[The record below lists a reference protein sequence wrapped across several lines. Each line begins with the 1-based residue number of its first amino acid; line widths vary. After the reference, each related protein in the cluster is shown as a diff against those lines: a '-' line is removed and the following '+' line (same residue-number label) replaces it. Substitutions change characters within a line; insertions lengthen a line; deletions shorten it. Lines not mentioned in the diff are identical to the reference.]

1 MNYEN
6 GLVLSI
12 ILIPMVAALVLAI
25 TRRVIG
31 KYADWVAAAATGL
44 TLLAVLALLPVL
56 YEGVE
61 PRISLDW
68 LPQAGIHFI
77 LHVDWLTFPFLL
89 TEALVTVFA
98 VVYSLGYHHR
108 DERTPFFY
116 ALILF
121 FGVGMAGTTL
131 ADSVFLFY
139 IFWELMLIASCVLIL
154 AWGEGPNTGSV
165 ALKYFLITHLGSL
178 LVLVGLIYLYDVAG
192 SDSFVVLKSG
202 LELAPSA
209 VRMITVLFLIGFGVK
224 MAVFPLHIWL
234 PDAHSVAPMPVTI
247 MLAAAMLSMGVY
259 GILRFPLSIFSPAQM
274 SVFAVPLM
282 VAGLVSQIYGALMAI
297 AEKDIKRIIAYS
309 SVSQMG
315 YILFGLGTMT
325 YEGVAGA
332 TLHVIYHAVVKAL
345 LFMCVGLVIR
355 ATGKRQISELKGLLK
370 KMPLAAACSAV
381 GVLAIS
387 GVPMLAIFN
396 SEWMIYSGGFHTTH
410 PGLVIAMVLGSLL
423 TVVYALR
430 LFSNI
435 FLSENTEEWELNSI
449 PRTMNLPTVLLAVLA
464 LLAGVYPSPVFGWI
478 EQELTLIL
486 GGLW

>member
-1 MNYEN
+1 M
-6 GLVLSI
+6 
-12 ILIPMVAALVLAI
+12 
-25 TRRVIG
+25 
-31 KYADWVAAAATGL
+31 
-44 TLLAVLALLPVL
+44 
-56 YEGVE
+56 
-61 PRISLDW
+61 
-68 LPQAGIHFI
+68 
-77 LHVDWLTFPFLL
+77 
-89 TEALVTVFA
+89 
-98 VVYSLGYHHR
+98 
-108 DERTPFFY
+108 
-116 ALILF
+116 
-121 FGVGMAGTTL
+121 
-131 ADSVFLFY
+131 
-139 IFWELMLIASCVLIL
+139 
-154 AWGEGPNTGSV
+154 
-165 ALKYFLITHLGSL
+165 
-178 LVLVGLIYLYDVAG
+178 
-192 SDSFVVLKSG
+192 
-202 LELAPSA
+202 
-209 VRMITVLFLIGFGVK
+209 
-224 MAVFPLHIWL
+224 
-234 PDAHSVAPMPVTI
+234 
-247 MLAAAMLSMGVY
+247 
-259 GILRFPLSIFSPAQM
+259 AQM

-297 AEKDIKRIIAYS
+297 AEQDIKRIIAYS

-325 YEGVAGA
+325 YEGIAGA

-355 ATGKRQISELKGLLK
+355 ATGKRQISELSGLLK
-370 KMPLAAACSAV
+370 KMPLAAACSAI

-435 FLSENTEEWELNSI
+435 FLGDYMEEVELNSI
-449 PRTMNLPTVLLAVLA
+449 PRTMNLPTVLLAGLA

>member
-1 MNYEN
+1 MNCET
-6 GLVLSI
+6 GLVISI
-12 ILIPMVAALVLAI
+12 LLIPMVSAVILAAA
-25 TRRVIG
+25 RRVIG
-31 KYADWVAAAATGL
+31 RYADWVAGAATGL
-44 TLLAVLALLPVL
+44 TLMAVLALLPFL
-56 YEGVE
+56 YQGIE
-61 PRISLDW
+61 PQIALDW

-98 VVYSLGYHHR
+98 VIYSLGYHHS

-116 ALILF
+116 ALILV

-139 IFWELMLIASCVLIL
+139 IFWELMLIASCILIL
-154 AWGEGPNTGSV
+154 AWGEGPNTGNV

-178 LVLVGLIYLYDVAG
+178 LVLVALIVLYDTAG
-192 SDSFVVLKSG
+192 SDSMMVIRSG
-202 LELAPSA
+202 LALTPAL
-209 VRMITVLFLIGFGVK
+209 VRTITTLFLIGFGVK

-259 GILRFPLSIFSPAQM
+259 GILRFPMSIFTLSQMAQ
-274 SVFAVPLM
+274 FALPMM
-282 VAGLVSQIYGALMAI
+282 VAGLVSQIYGALMAM
-297 AEKDIKRIIAYS
+297 AEQDIKRIIAYS

-315 YILFGLGTMT
+315 YILFGLGTLT
-325 YEGVAGA
+325 YEGIAGA

-355 ATGKRQISELKGLLK
+355 ATGKRQISELNGLMK
-370 KMPLAAACSAV
+370 EMPLTTACCAV

-387 GVPMLAIFN
+387 GVPLLAVFN
-396 SEWMIYSGGFHTTH
+396 SEWMIYSGGFHTIY
-410 PGLVIAMVLGSLL
+410 PGLAIAMVLGSLL

-430 LFSNI
+430 LFSRI
-435 FLSENTEEWELNSI
+435 FLGDYGLSTELK
-449 PRTMNLPTVLLAVLA
+449 PTARAMRWPTAVLA
-464 LLAGVYPSPVFGWI
+464 GLTLLAGLFPGPVFGWI

>member
-12 ILIPMVAALVLAI
+12 ILIPTVTALVLAM

-44 TLLAVLALLPVL
+44 TLLAVLAMLPVL
-56 YEGVE
+56 HGGVE
-61 PRISLDW
+61 PRIALDW
-68 LPQAGIHFI
+68 LPQAGIHFV

-98 VVYSLGYHHR
+98 MVYSLGYHHR

-116 ALILF
+116 ALILI

-209 VRMITVLFLIGFGVK
+209 VRMITVLFLVGFGVK

-297 AEKDIKRIIAYS
+297 AEQDIKRIIAYS

-325 YEGVAGA
+325 YEGIAGA

-355 ATGKRQISELKGLLK
+355 ATGKRQISELSGLFK
-370 KMPLAAACSAV
+370 KMPLAAACSAI

-396 SEWMIYSGGFHTTH
+396 SEWMIYSGGFHTAH

-435 FLSENTEEWELNSI
+435 FLGDYTEDGELNSI
-449 PRTMNLPTVLLAVLA
+449 PKAMNLPTVLVAGLA

>member
-12 ILIPMVAALVLAI
+12 ILIPTVTALILAM

-44 TLLAVLALLPVL
+44 TLLAVLAMLPVL
-56 YEGVE
+56 YGGVE

-77 LHVDWLTFPFLL
+77 LHVDWLTFPFLF

-192 SDSFVVLKSG
+192 SDSFAVLKSG

-209 VRMITVLFLIGFGVK
+209 VRMITVLFLVGFGVK

-259 GILRFPLSIFSPAQM
+259 GILRFPLSIFSMAQM

-297 AEKDIKRIIAYS
+297 AEQDIKRIIAYS

-325 YEGVAGA
+325 YEGIAGA

-355 ATGKRQISELKGLLK
+355 ATGKRQISELSGLLK
-370 KMPLAAACSAV
+370 KMPLAAACSAI

-435 FLSENTEEWELNSI
+435 FLGDYMEEVELNSI
-449 PRTMNLPTVLLAVLA
+449 PRTMNLPTVLLAGLA